1 MLTSLHHMLSTPD
14 NLCATLPESSDIADL
29 QAGPSDAELDAF
41 RDGVLHLQTRRFA
54 TVTELMIRGMT
65 GAGDALTQHH
75 DLFDAGSNLRIEVKF
90 CVVRQRAHTRIT
102 AANVLD
108 VVFSASAQ
116 NRRVSFED
124 WEWHQFACNI
134 QQVKR
139 EDFDVLYYGLF
150 FEDAVV
156 VFKIPAALVGERI
169 YYSNTQHKGNT
180 GEGQFHITHHNLQMH
195 LDNFHECTLS
205 YAQVHAILRDVA
217 QKAHSEETDVPN
229 LPALPECLA
238 AA

>member
-1 MLTSLHHMLSTPD
+1 MPLTSPILP
-14 NLCATLPESSDIADL
+14 AALPEESTIAGL
-29 QAGPSDAELDAF
+29 QAEPSSAELEEF
-41 RDGVLHLQTRRFA
+41 REGILHLQTRRFA
-54 TVTELMIRGMT
+54 TVTELMIRGLT
-65 GAGDALTQHH
+65 GAGDALNPHH
-75 DLFDAGSNLRIEVKF
+75 DLFDAQNNQRIEVKF
-90 CVVRQRAHTRIT
+90 CVVRQRADTRIT

-108 VVFSASAQ
+108 VVFSASTQ

-124 WEWHQFACNI
+124 WEWHEFGCNI

-169 YYSNTQHKGNT
+169 HYSNTQHKGNT

-195 LDNFHECTLS
+195 LDHFHECTLS
-205 YAQVHAILRDVA
+205 YAQVYAILQQVA
-217 QKAHSEETDVPN
+217 QKARVEAARQQT
-229 LPALPECLA
+229 LLALPERLA
-238 AA
+238 A

>member
-1 MLTSLHHMLSTPD
+1 MLTLHHHMPLPPD
-14 NLCATLPESSDIADL
+14 HFPATLQDRPAVTP
-29 QAGPSDAELDAF
+29 QAEPSEAELDEF
-41 RDGVLHLQTRRFA
+41 RDGILHLQTRRFA

-65 GAGDALTQHH
+65 GAGDALNQHH
-75 DLFDAGSNLRIEVKF
+75 DLFDTRSGQRIEVKF
-90 CVVRQRAHTRIT
+90 CVVRQRADARIT

-108 VVFSASAQ
+108 VVSSASAQ

-124 WEWHQFACNI
+124 WEFHQFGCNI

-156 VFKIPAALVGERI
+156 VFRIPAAMVGERI
-169 YYSNTQHKGNT
+169 HYSRTQHKGNT
-180 GEGQFHITHHNLQMH
+180 GEGQFHITHHNLQLH

-205 YAQVHAILRDVA
+205 YVQVHSILRDVA
-217 QKAHSEETDVPN
+217 QKACIAAECQPD
-229 LPALPECLA
+229 LPTLPERLA
-238 AA
+238 A